1 MSERKAKFDAGKR
14 PSKEDMEARRAE
26 MQKQL
31 AAKVASGAISQA
43 EADDIRAKM
52 SERKAEFE
60 KRRSLAG

>member
-1 MSERKAKFDAGKR
+1 
-14 PSKEDMEARRAE
+14 MEARRAE

-31 AAKVASGAISQA
+31 AAKVASGAITQA